1 MRKCEE
7 WSKENGY
14 QEIPLRF
21 GEERKEAHNKLS
33 KYKWQS

>member
-7 WSKENGY
+7 WAKENGY

-21 GEERKEAHNKLS
+21 DGERKEAHNSEKTN
-33 KYKWQS
+33 YI